1 MRWTSLTEDRRKL
14 KKCSVA
20 CFTSFCGTFICRKVL
35 TLSVQETVGLV
46 MVEYRERS
54 GRSSTS
60 VMALVLVAGLLI
72 GGLVTSFIF
81 YMEIDG
87 LNGEISGL
95 KSQVSNLWGQQNYTV
110 QNITL
115 YQNDT
120 ALRQLYDSVKDSIV
134 LVHGT
139 VSNGSVQGSGFVY
152 NFMYNF
158 TNTMVVITNNHVVHG
173 TTSVSVTFSNGN
185 GYEANV
191 TGTDPYADLAVLTV
205 NAPASEFKPLEIV
218 GSSMLRVGDPVVAIG
233 NPYGL
238 VGSLTTGVV
247 SALGRT
253 ITEEEYIGAYS
264 IANIIQTST
273 PINPGNSGGPLLNF
287 DGNVVGITT
296 AIVAD
301 SQGLGFAVPSNT
313 ILKEIYGL
321 VVNRGYEA
329 HSYLGVSGSD
339 MDYERAQDLG
349 VNVTYGWWIAS
360 VVSGGPAATAGLRSN
375 DVIVG
380 INGTRMRNG
389 DEMLSFLEEYTL
401 PNQNVILRIV
411 RGTQVLDIQVHL
423 GQRPP
428 P

>member
-1 MRWTSLTEDRRKL
+1 
-14 KKCSVA
+14 
-20 CFTSFCGTFICRKVL
+20 
-35 TLSVQETVGLV
+35 

-60 VMALVLVAGLLI
+60 VIALVLVAGLLV
-72 GGLVTSFIF
+72 GGLATSFIF

-87 LNGEISGL
+87 LNREISDL

-115 YQNDT
+115 YQNGT
-120 ALRQLYDSVKDSIV
+120 ALRQLYESVKDSIV
-134 LVHGT
+134 LVRGT

-152 NFMYNF
+152 NFSGV
-158 TNTMVVITNNHVVHG
+158 MVVITNNHVVHG
-173 TTSVSVTFSNGN
+173 TTAVSVTFSNGN
-185 GYEANV
+185 GYEARVN
-191 TGTDPYADLAVLTV
+191 GTDPYADLAVLTV
-205 NAPASEFKPLEIV
+205 NASASEFKPLEIV
-218 GSSMLRVGDPVVAIG
+218 GSSMLLVGDPVVAIG

-238 VGSLTTGVV
+238 VGSLTTGIV

-287 DGNVVGITT
+287 DGKVVGITT

-313 ILKEIYGL
+313 ILKEIQSL
-321 VVNRGYEA
+321 IVNGGYEA
-329 HSYLGVSGSD
+329 HSYLGVSGTD
-339 MDYERAQDLG
+339 MDYERAQDLD
-349 VNVTYGWWIAS
+349 VNVTFGWWVAS
-360 VVSGGPAATAGLRSN
+360 VVSGGPAATGGVRSN
-375 DVIVG
+375 DIIIG
-380 INGTRMRNG
+380 INGTYVKSG
-389 DEMLSFLEEYTL
+389 DEMLSYLEEYTL
-401 PNQNVILRIV
+401 PNQNVTLRIV
-411 RGTQVLDIQVHL
+411 RGTQLLDKQVLL

-428 P
+428 PP